1 MANTANHPQIR
12 VSALTKEE
20 LRRLGEKGESFD
32 DIIRRLIVVYNRAVN
47 LLEAEDRRLE
57 AGEGAPQ

>member
-1 MANTANHPQIR
+1 MVTTSRHPQIR

-32 DIIRRLIVVYNRAVN
+32 DIIRRLIVVYSKVSDVM
-47 LLEAEDRRLE
+47 AEERLRP
-57 AGEGAPQ
+57 APGEGGT